1 MKGSTTSMNAP
12 SKRIGKVI
20 TKISSSPRK
29 KKVTVYFGNDKIEV
43 SPDVYSDY
51 YLYVG
56 KEMTS
61 KEYKE
66 LIYKIKQDD
75 LYQYGLS
82 LAIKGCYSTF
92 EVITKLKAKASE
104 EQSVGNVITRL
115 KKAGLL
121 DDKEFAKDYKETKE
135 AELYGKSR
143 IKDDLLHKK
152 LIEPEIV
159 NALRFKNELEH
170 AKVVAVQIEKKLDR
184 YPYNA
189 KIQKALDALQRRGFS
204 YEVSSKA
211 ISNYKENPKEENKS
225 LLRIGET
232 LLKQYSRKYSGYE
245 LRKHMF
251 GALVRRGFD
260 IDDINNYLEEVL

>member
-29 KKVTVYFGNDKIEV
+29 KKITVYFDKDKIEV

-61 KEYKE
+61 KEYQE
-66 LIYKIKQDD
+66 LIYKLKQDD

-92 EVITKLKAKASE
+92 EVITKLKSKATE
-104 EQSVGNVITRL
+104 DQSVGNVISRL

-121 DDKEFAKDYKETKE
+121 DDKEFAKEYKETKE
-135 AELYGKSR
+135 AELYGETR
-143 IKDDLLHKK
+143 IRDDLLHKK
-152 LIEPEIV
+152 LIDPEIV
-159 NALRFKNELEH
+159 NSLRFKNELEH
-170 AKVVAVQIEKKLDR
+170 AKIVAEQIEKKLDR

-189 KIQKALDALQRRGFS
+189 KIQKALEALQRRGFS
-204 YEVSSKA
+204 YDVSSKA
-211 ISNYKENPKEENKS
+211 IANYKENKKEDNKT

-232 LLKQYSRKYSGYE
+232 LLTQYSRKYSGYD

-251 GALVRRGFD
+251 GALLRRGFE